1 MSDGRCAVVAA
12 GGGGVRLLADAAGS
26 GAVPGGVGGVPRGG
40 LRGLGFP
47 EPGPEEKTLVR
58 LGLAVLLLLILRFGG
73 QLLLGL
79 AGLSWRRWVKSA
91 LDLGLLG
98 AASVLAAKTA
108 GRLID
113 DPARRDWQRWCSALW
128 AGLIIFSAVGLAGM
142 KLLWTDLGDRVTQWE
157 GQKAVAEYV
166 GAFHE
171 KVYPYRN
178 LLVRG
183 NEVIYEWWD

>member
-1 MSDGRCAVVAA
+1 MDGVLWWLLMAAVSGSWLVMLALVLSLAAWAMFPVAICE
-12 GGGGVRLLADAAGS
+12 GWFYQSRDRNRV
-26 GAVPGGVGGVPRGG
+26 
-40 LRGLGFP
+40 
-47 EPGPEEKTLVR
+47 LVR

-91 LDLGLLG
+91 LELGLLG
-98 AASVLAAKTA
+98 TASVLAAKTA

-128 AGLIIFSAVGLAGM
+128 AGLVILSAVGLAGM
-142 KLLWTDLGDRVTQWE
+142 KLLLTDLGDRVTQWE

-166 GAFHE
+166 GVFHE
-171 KVYPYRN
+171 KVCPYKN

>member
-47 EPGPEEKTLVR
+47 EPGQEEKNP
-58 LGLAVLLLLILRFGG
+58 GAAGAGG
-73 QLLLGL
+73 P
-79 AGLSWRRWVKSA
+79 AAVKSA

-166 GAFHE
+166 GVFHE

>member
-12 GGGGVRLLADAAGS
+12 GGGGVWVSQSRD
-26 GAVPGGVGGVPRGG
+26 RKK
-40 LRGLGFP
+40 
-47 EPGPEEKTLVR
+47 KTLVR

-113 DPARRDWQRWCSALW
+113 DPARRDWQRLGPVGRTDHLQRG
-128 AGLIIFSAVGLAGM
+128 GLGGDEAAV
-142 KLLWTDLGDRVTQWE
+142 DRSGGPRDPVGGTE
-157 GQKAVAEYV
+157 G
-166 GAFHE
+166 GGRICGGI
-171 KVYPYRN
+171 P
-178 LLVRG
+178 
-183 NEVIYEWWD
+183 

>member
-1 MSDGRCAVVAA
+1 MDGVLWWLLMAAVSGSWLVMLALVLSLAAWAMFPVAICE
-12 GGGGVRLLADAAGS
+12 GWFYQSRDRNRV
-26 GAVPGGVGGVPRGG
+26 
-40 LRGLGFP
+40 
-47 EPGPEEKTLVR
+47 LVR
-58 LGLAVLLLLILRFGG
+58 
-73 QLLLGL
+73 LGL

-91 LDLGLLG
+91 LELGLLG
-98 AASVLAAKTA
+98 TASVLAAKTA

-128 AGLIIFSAVGLAGM
+128 AGLVILSAVGLAGM
-142 KLLWTDLGDRVTQWE
+142 KLLLTDLGDRVTQWE

-166 GAFHE
+166 GVFHE
-171 KVYPYRN
+171 KVYPYKN

>member
-1 MSDGRCAVVAA
+1 MGGALWWLLAAAVSGSWLMLLALVLSLAAWAVFHAVVC
-12 GGGGVRLLADAAGS
+12 GGRS
-26 GAVPGGVGGVPRGG
+26 GRSRDRNKV
-40 LRGLGFP
+40 LIW
-47 EPGPEEKTLVR
+47 

-98 AASVLAAKTA
+98 TASMLAAKTA
-108 GRLID
+108 GRLSD

-166 GAFHE
+166 GVFHE

>member
-40 LRGLGFP
+40 RGGWVSQSRDRKK
-47 EPGPEEKTLVR
+47 KTLVR

-91 LDLGLLG
+91 LDLGRWGRRPVRWPKPLG
-98 AASVLAAKTA
+98 
-108 GRLID
+108 GLID
-113 DPARRDWQRWCSALW
+113 DPARPGLAEVVLGPVGRTDHLQR
-128 AGLIIFSAVGLAGM
+128 GGLAGM

-166 GAFHE
+166 GVFHE

>member
-1 MSDGRCAVVAA
+1 MGGALWWLLAAAVSGSWLMLLALVLSLAAWAVFPAVVC
-12 GGGGVRLLADAAGS
+12 GGRS
-26 GAVPGGVGGVPRGG
+26 GRSRDRNKV
-40 LRGLGFP
+40 LIW
-47 EPGPEEKTLVR
+47 

-166 GAFHE
+166 GVFHE

>member
-1 MSDGRCAVVAA
+1 
-12 GGGGVRLLADAAGS
+12 
-26 GAVPGGVGGVPRGG
+26 
-40 LRGLGFP
+40 
-47 EPGPEEKTLVR
+47 
-58 LGLAVLLLLILRFGG
+58 
-73 QLLLGL
+73 
-79 AGLSWRRWVKSA
+79 
-91 LDLGLLG
+91 
-98 AASVLAAKTA
+98 
-108 GRLID
+108 
-113 DPARRDWQRWCSALW
+113 
-128 AGLIIFSAVGLAGM
+128 M

>member
-47 EPGPEEKTLVR
+47 EPGQEEKTLVR

-79 AGLSWRRWVKSA
+79 AGLSWRRWVKSV

-166 GAFHE
+166 GVFHE

>member
-1 MSDGRCAVVAA
+1 M
-12 GGGGVRLLADAAGS
+12 GGALWWLLAAAVSGS
-26 GAVPGGVGGVPRGG
+26 WLMLLALVLSLAAWAVFPAAVCGGWVSQSRD
-40 LRGLGFP
+40 RKK
-47 EPGPEEKTLVR
+47 KTLVR
-58 LGLAVLLLLILRFGG
+58 
-73 QLLLGL
+73 LGL

-166 GAFHE
+166 GVFHE

>member
-1 MSDGRCAVVAA
+1 M
-12 GGGGVRLLADAAGS
+12 
-26 GAVPGGVGGVPRGG
+26 
-40 LRGLGFP
+40 
-47 EPGPEEKTLVR
+47 VR

-79 AGLSWRRWVKSA
+79 AGLSWRCWVKSA
-91 LDLGLLG
+91 LELGLLG
-98 AASVLAAKTA
+98 TASVLAAKTA

-128 AGLIIFSAVGLAGM
+128 AGLVILSAVGLAGM
-142 KLLWTDLGDRVTQWE
+142 KLLLTDLGDRVTQWE

-166 GAFHE
+166 GVFHE
-171 KVYPYRN
+171 KVYPYKN

>member
-1 MSDGRCAVVAA
+1 M
-12 GGGGVRLLADAAGS
+12 GGALWWLLAAAVSGS
-26 GAVPGGVGGVPRGG
+26 WLMLLALVLSRAAWAVFPAAVCGGWVSQSRD
-40 LRGLGFP
+40 RKK
-47 EPGPEEKTLVR
+47 KTLVR

-166 GAFHE
+166 GVFHE

>member
-1 MSDGRCAVVAA
+1 M
-12 GGGGVRLLADAAGS
+12 GGALWWLLAAAVSGS
-26 GAVPGGVGGVPRGG
+26 WLMLLALVLSLAAWAVFPAAVCGGWVSQSRD
-40 LRGLGFP
+40 RKK
-47 EPGPEEKTLVR
+47 KTLVR
-58 LGLAVLLLLILRFGG
+58 LGLAV
-73 QLLLGL
+73 
-79 AGLSWRRWVKSA
+79 
-91 LDLGLLG
+91 
-98 AASVLAAKTA
+98 
-108 GRLID
+108 
-113 DPARRDWQRWCSALW
+113 RDWQRWCSALW

-166 GAFHE
+166 GVFHE

>member
-1 MSDGRCAVVAA
+1 M
-12 GGGGVRLLADAAGS
+12 GGALWWLLAAAVSGS
-26 GAVPGGVGGVPRGG
+26 WLMLLALVLSLAAWAVFPAAVCGGWVSQSRD
-40 LRGLGFP
+40 RKK
-47 EPGPEEKTLVR
+47 KTLVR

-113 DPARRDWQRWCSALW
+113 DPARP
-128 AGLIIFSAVGLAGM
+128 GLAEVVLGPVGR
-142 KLLWTDLGDRVTQWE
+142 TDHLQRGGLGGDEAAVDRSGGPRDPVGGTE
-157 GQKAVAEYV
+157 G
-166 GAFHE
+166 GGRICGGI
-171 KVYPYRN
+171 P
-178 LLVRG
+178 
-183 NEVIYEWWD
+183 

>member
-1 MSDGRCAVVAA
+1 M
-12 GGGGVRLLADAAGS
+12 GGALWWLLAAAVSGS
-26 GAVPGGVGGVPRGG
+26 WLMLLALVLSLAAWAVFPAAVCGGWVSQSRDRKKKP
-40 LRGLGFP
+40 
-47 EPGPEEKTLVR
+47 
-58 LGLAVLLLLILRFGG
+58 
-73 QLLLGL
+73 
-79 AGLSWRRWVKSA
+79 WVKSA